1 PPSADPAAALAAVPA
16 LARAQLGLRWAGL
29 FSRSA
34 GGAERLV
41 AADPPGADPGLL
53 PPDLLRVCLELDEL
67 VVIPDTA
74 EAARLGGG
82 APWRALVAL
91 PLAPDQALVLADPA
105 PHLPA
110 PAALARLA
118 DLAALG
124 GLAAAWLRERGEL
137 QRGLSAALSV
147 QLADPHEAADPV
159 DLISRALRGRAL
171 RLRGLRLRAP
181 LSSRAPSPWFEVQ
194 PEPGAAPL
202 IRPCPAPDPAAPG
215 EGLEV
220 AVVPP
225 PHRAADP
232 GLRAVLD
239 EVADALR
246 LALRLARMA
255 GDQAAIARIATTL
268 SSSQTAADK
277 LRAVCAEVAARL
289 DADGVKLIV
298 LTEARGRRLLQQ
310 VFRTGAAAAE
320 ARPATLSSRHG
331 LADWVILHDDWL
343 NVVHAPPEADGSPG
357 SAAGESGR
365 HGPQRLRPRAAAELW
380 TGAVADVERAQLLL
394 PLRALDAEDG
404 ALDDAPP
411 VVGALAVW
419 REAPAP
425 FDPAADRATLSA
437 LAPHVTA
444 ALARAIEQDRT
455 DVELAALQALSAE
468 LDAVRGA
475 REAGRRVL
483 QQLLRISGG
492 RHAILLLD
500 EPERPGMAAVVAAA
514 SLDAPAARTRRLL
527 DEGAVRWGLDPAARA
542 AALDAALREQSGEAE
557 EEEPGLPP
565 RVQQLVPVSFGAHRG
580 GLLLLRSERPLDA
593 ETARHRAGELLGVP
607 LIARAATARA
617 VRAFAPPALALL
629 QRHLRQL
636 EAACLSRVRAA
647 AAPLEAAAAALR
659 EAFDADIAIL
669 AEGHGREHAAR
680 AVFVEPGLPEALRRA
695 LHGRT
700 LEPPEE
706 GARSARSADLF
717 GEDSVWMRS
726 LDRALLHEPT
736 AHTGRPVRS
745 WLRLPVRANN
755 HLHGVLHL
763 MRLEGS
769 GAFGPEVEEVA
780 ERVLDEAAR
789 LRRQAEL
796 AALRAE
802 LDQLVR
808 ELTGAPAD
816 ALTAALPGRLE
827 AHLRRALGRSCA
839 VAVRAREGGR
849 ALFSCASTALSSTDL
864 DELEALSAALG
875 AAEDRRARP
884 AHAGRGALGRGA
896 ALALPITLG
905 SDPDL
910 HGHLFVLRP
919 PDFDAEDA
927 ERARE
932 LARAVALL
940 LEGEALRSRWKLQ
953 AGLFRHA
960 LLGPAQG
967 LQSAARKLALLARL
981 PDPPLA
987 EVDEAD
993 QRVQIE
999 SAALRTWQRNQ
1010 RALAMVQAGQPP
1022 DLRPRDAALRPLL
1035 ERCARRYEAAFAE
1048 RGASLRWAWGTGTGL
1063 RFPFDEDALDVMF
1076 TNLLDNA
1083 SKYGFYN
1090 RPVTVG
1096 VEIDG
1101 PAVALWVESLGAA
1114 IPQGVAQGL
1123 YLPGARLAAR
1133 DPLRAIHGEGLGL
1146 FLVGL
1151 LATAAGGEVSH
1162 ACAPEGEDRGPTSP
1176 HRVRFTLRLPHRWT
1190 ARKPRP
1196 G

>member
-1 PPSADPAAALAAVPA
+1 
-16 LARAQLGLRWAGL
+16 
-29 FSRSA
+29 
-34 GGAERLV
+34 
-41 AADPPGADPGLL
+41 
-53 PPDLLRVCLELDEL
+53 
-67 VVIPDTA
+67 
-74 EAARLGGG
+74 
-82 APWRALVAL
+82 
-91 PLAPDQALVLADPA
+91 
-105 PHLPA
+105 
-110 PAALARLA
+110 
-118 DLAALG
+118 
-124 GLAAAWLRERGEL
+124 
-137 QRGLSAALSV
+137 
-147 QLADPHEAADPV
+147 
-159 DLISRALRGRAL
+159 
-171 RLRGLRLRAP
+171 
-181 LSSRAPSPWFEVQ
+181 
-194 PEPGAAPL
+194 
-202 IRPCPAPDPAAPG
+202 
-215 EGLEV
+215 
-220 AVVPP
+220 
-225 PHRAADP
+225 
-232 GLRAVLD
+232 
-239 EVADALR
+239 
-246 LALRLARMA
+246 
-255 GDQAAIARIATTL
+255 
-268 SSSQTAADK
+268 
-277 LRAVCAEVAARL
+277 
-289 DADGVKLIV
+289 
-298 LTEARGRRLLQQ
+298 
-310 VFRTGAAAAE
+310 
-320 ARPATLSSRHG
+320 
-331 LADWVILHDDWL
+331 
-343 NVVHAPPEADGSPG
+343 
-357 SAAGESGR
+357 
-365 HGPQRLRPRAAAELW
+365 
-380 TGAVADVERAQLLL
+380 
-394 PLRALDAEDG
+394 
-404 ALDDAPP
+404 
-411 VVGALAVW
+411 
-419 REAPAP
+419 
-425 FDPAADRATLSA
+425 
-437 LAPHVTA
+437 
-444 ALARAIEQDRT
+444 
-455 DVELAALQALSAE
+455 
-468 LDAVRGA
+468 
-475 REAGRRVL
+475 
-483 QQLLRISGG
+483 
-492 RHAILLLD
+492 
-500 EPERPGMAAVVAAA
+500 
-514 SLDAPAARTRRLL
+514 
-527 DEGAVRWGLDPAARA
+527 
-542 AALDAALREQSGEAE
+542 
-557 EEEPGLPP
+557 
-565 RVQQLVPVSFGAHRG
+565 
-580 GLLLLRSERPLDA
+580 
-593 ETARHRAGELLGVP
+593 
-607 LIARAATARA
+607 
-617 VRAFAPPALALL
+617 
-629 QRHLRQL
+629 
-636 EAACLSRVRAA
+636 
-647 AAPLEAAAAALR
+647 
-659 EAFDADIAIL
+659 
-669 AEGHGREHAAR
+669 
-680 AVFVEPGLPEALRRA
+680 
-695 LHGRT
+695 
-700 LEPPEE
+700 
-706 GARSARSADLF
+706 
-717 GEDSVWMRS
+717 
-726 LDRALLHEPT
+726 
-736 AHTGRPVRS
+736 
-745 WLRLPVRANN
+745 VRANN

-1096 VEIDG
+1096 VEVDG
-1101 PAVALWVESLGAA
+1101 PAVAVWVESLGAA